1 MISTD
6 HVCYVLA
13 PTLPAF
19 SLSDAD
25 ALVGV
30 GSGNPHGFVEG
41 RIPLI
46 AFVAPGGAGGKGGI
60 IPHPQQARK
69 PVDVWRALSP

>member
-6 HVCYVLA
+6 HVCYVLT

-19 SLSDAD
+19 SFSDAD

-30 GSGNPHGFVEG
+30 GSSDPHGFVEG

-46 AFVAPGGAGGKGGI
+46 AFAAPGGAGGKGGI
-60 IPHPQQARK
+60 IPHSQNARK
-69 PVDVWRALSP
+69 AVDVWRGLFP